1 MAMGAVC
8 VAQRSRALATWM
20 VVDDEPDI
28 YDVLVTMFQ
37 LWGIDGVAFVD
48 GAEAV
53 QWVDGVDAGTYGG
66 ELPELAILD
75 IRLPGVE
82 GHHVAARIRR
92 SPKLG
97 NMAIVLITA
106 YRISPEQ
113 EKQIMLISQA
123 DLLLEKPL
131 PTMSELRA
139 QLDALIARRQ
149 TLAAARRPAVEPV
162 AVPQTPGV
170 SATVAPDSSG
180 ADGKLPTQ
188 EVAPETRLAAPASRP
203 GSGES

>member
-1 MAMGAVC
+1 
-8 VAQRSRALATWM
+8 LATWM

-53 QWVDGVDAGTYGG
+53 QWVDSVDAGAYTG

-75 IRLPGVE
+75 IRLPSVE

-97 NMAIVLITA
+97 DMAIVLITA
-106 YRISPEQ
+106 YRISPAQ

-131 PTMSELRA
+131 PTMSELRT

-149 TLAAARRPAVEPV
+149 ALAAARRRAAVPV
-162 AVPQTPGV
+162 AEPQTPG
-170 SATVAPDSSG
+170 APVALASGGSG
-180 ADGKLPTQ
+180 ADANLSTR
-188 EVAPETRLAAPASRP
+188 EAAPEDRLAAPASRP
-203 GSGES
+203 SSAES

>member
-1 MAMGAVC
+1 M
-8 VAQRSRALATWM
+8 ATWM

-53 QWVDGVDAGTYGG
+53 QWVDSVDAGTYGG

-97 NMAIVLITA
+97 DMAIVLITA

-131 PTMSELRA
+131 PTMSELRT

-149 TLAAARRPAVEPV
+149 ALAAARRRAAAPV
-162 AVPQTPGV
+162 AAPQTPGV
-170 SATVAPDSSG
+170 SAAVAPGGSG
-180 ADGKLPTQ
+180 PDANLPTR
-188 EVAPETRLAAPASRP
+188 EAASETRLAAPASR
-203 GSGES
+203 SGTAES

>member
-1 MAMGAVC
+1 M
-8 VAQRSRALATWM
+8 ATWM

-188 EVAPETRLAAPASRP
+188 EVAPETRFAAPASRP
-203 GSGES
+203 GPGES

>member
-1 MAMGAVC
+1 M
-8 VAQRSRALATWM
+8 ATWM

-53 QWVDGVDAGTYGG
+53 QWVDSVDAGTYSG

-75 IRLPGVE
+75 IRLPGVD

-97 NMAIVLITA
+97 DIAIVLITA

-131 PTMSELRA
+131 PAMSDLRT
-139 QLDALIARRQ
+139 QLDGLIARRQ
-149 TLAAARRPAVEPV
+149 ALAAARRRAAEQV
-162 AVPQTPGV
+162 AGPQTPGA
-170 SATVAPDSSG
+170 SAAVASG
-180 ADGKLPTQ
+180 GSGSAANLSTR
-188 EVAPETRLAAPASRP
+188 EAAPESRLAAPASRP
-203 GSGES
+203 GSAES

>member
-1 MAMGAVC
+1 M
-8 VAQRSRALATWM
+8 ATWM

-203 GSGES
+203 GPGES

>member
-1 MAMGAVC
+1 
-8 VAQRSRALATWM
+8 M

-53 QWVDGVDAGTYGG
+53 QWVDSVDAGTYSG

-75 IRLPGVE
+75 IRLPGVD

-97 NMAIVLITA
+97 DIAIVLITA

-131 PTMSELRA
+131 PAMSELRT

-149 TLAAARRPAVEPV
+149 ALAAARRRAAGPV
-162 AVPQTPGV
+162 AASQTPGV
-170 SATVAPDSSG
+170 SAAVAPGGSG
-180 ADGKLPTQ
+180 PNATLPTR
-188 EVAPETRLAAPASRP
+188 EAAPESRLAAPASR
-203 GSGES
+203 SGTAES

>member
-1 MAMGAVC
+1 M
-8 VAQRSRALATWM
+8 ATWM

-53 QWVDGVDAGTYGG
+53 QWVDSVDAGIYAG

-75 IRLPGVE
+75 IRLPGVD

-92 SPKLG
+92 SPRLG
-97 NMAIVLITA
+97 NIAIVLITA

-113 EKQIMLISQA
+113 EKQIMIISQA

-131 PTMSELRA
+131 PTMSELRT
-139 QLDALIARRQ
+139 QLDTLIARRQ
-149 TLAAARRPAVEPV
+149 ALAAARRRAAEHEQV
-162 AVPQTPGV
+162 ALPQTPGA
-170 SATVAPDSSG
+170 SAAVVPGRSDPDATLSTREAAS
-180 ADGKLPTQ
+180 
-188 EVAPETRLAAPASRP
+188 ESRLAAPASRS
-203 GSGES
+203 GSAES